1 MKKIVFLIFIGLF
14 SINANAID
22 PDRDFENTINKMCE
36 RDNYCITSV
45 KSTVAAFL
53 VIMANRE
60 TREDYFQDVERRI
73 VDFGEMSCE
82 EIGYEAV
89 DNINNNV
96 MSDVVAYAAHYMVR
110 CKSTI
115 KNNLKEFE

>member
-1 MKKIVFLIFIGLF
+1 MKKICFLIFISVF
-14 SINANAID
+14 SINVHAIN

-36 RDNYCITSV
+36 RDDYCIANV

-53 VIMANRE
+53 VIMVNRE
-60 TREDYFQDVERRI
+60 TREDYFQGVERNI
-73 VDFGEMSCE
+73 IDFKEMSCSD
-82 EIGYEAV
+82 IAHEAV
-89 DNINNNV
+89 DNINDNV

-115 KNNLKEFE
+115 QRNIKKFD

>member
-1 MKKIVFLIFIGLF
+1 MKKIVFLMFVVMF
-14 SINANAID
+14 SINVHAVN

-36 RDNYCITSV
+36 RNKQCTTSV

-53 VIMANRE
+53 VIMANRS
-60 TREDYFQDVERRI
+60 TRNDYFQGVERRI
-73 VDFGEMSCE
+73 ADFEDMSCE
-82 EIGYEAV
+82 DISYEAV
-89 DNINNNV
+89 DNIDNNV

-115 KNNLKEFE
+115 QKNLKGFD

>member
-1 MKKIVFLIFIGLF
+1 MFMVVF
-14 SINANAID
+14 SVNAQAIN
-22 PDRDFENTINKMCE
+22 PDRDFENTINKMCAK
-36 RDNYCITSV
+36 DQSCASSV

-60 TREDYFQDVERRI
+60 TRDDYFEGVERRI
-73 VDFGEMSCE
+73 IDFKKLSCN
-82 EIGYEAV
+82 EIAHEAV
-89 DNINNNV
+89 DNINENV

-115 KNNLKEFE
+115 RNNLKDFN